1 MDILQGYLGNRKN
14 LIAPRSIANDTVLH
28 QERLHQLNLVFFTFL
43 AASVFSNMVLEGP
56 ERFAEYNVVSRTPP
70 RGHKILNRQQASK

>member
-28 QERLHQLNLVFFTFL
+28 QERLHQLNLVFFTL
-43 AASVFSNMVLEGP
+43 VEHQEQQEQQEQQSVCVTESDGVCLS
-56 ERFAEYNVVSRTPP
+56 V
-70 RGHKILNRQQASK
+70 